1 MSNILIYAEV
11 TRENYLH
18 TVVFELAYKAQGLS
32 KKLDNASVSALLIC
46 KTGLAENFKEAFIN
60 SGFDYVYIAEN
71 NRLTH
76 YSTELYS
83 KIAVDI
89 IKEIKPDIILVGAT
103 TQGRDL
109 APRISSSLHTGLT
122 ADCIGLD
129 INEKGQLAA
138 TRPTFGG
145 KLMATILCKTLPQM
159 ATVRPKVF
167 KPAPENIVKD
177 TKFIYIKP
185 EIDNINKKV
194 EFIEFVKGLNTAINE
209 LDSADII
216 VAGGRG
222 MKNEAGFELLKNFA
236 QCLKASVAASRGAV
250 DMGLASPDIQIG
262 QTGKTVT
269 PKLYIACGISGAI
282 QHIVGMLDSD
292 KIIAINNDEKAPIF
306 EVSDSGIVG
315 DVFEVIPELIKIIK
329 NAGGEET
336 PDINII

>member
-1 MSNILIYAEV
+1 MSNILLYAEV
-11 TRENYLH
+11 TKENYIH
-18 TVVFELAYKAQGLS
+18 TVLFEIAYT
-32 KKLDNASVSALLIC
+32 ALLIC
-46 KTGLAENFKEAFIN
+46 KTGLAESFKEAFIN

-71 NRLTH
+71 NRFTH

-83 KIAVDI
+83 KVAVDI
-89 IKEIKPDIILVGAT
+89 IKEINPDIILIGAT

-109 APRISSSLHTGLT
+109 APRVSASLHTGLT

-167 KPAPENIVKD
+167 KPAPQNIVKD
-177 TKFIYIKP
+177 TKFVYIKP
-185 EIDNINKKV
+185 EIDNIQKKV
-194 EFIEFVKGLNTAINE
+194 EFIDFVKGLNTAINE
-209 LDSADII
+209 LDSAEII
-216 VAGGRG
+216 VAGGKG

-236 QCLKASVAASRGAV
+236 ESIGACVAASRGAV
-250 DMGLASPDIQIG
+250 DMGLASADIQIG

-282 QHIVGMLDSD
+282 QHIVGMQDSD
-292 KIIAINNDEKAPIF
+292 KIIAINTDEKAPIF
-306 EVSDSGIVG
+306 DHCDCGIVG
-315 DVFEVIPELIKIIK
+315 DVFDILPKLQKIFSK
-329 NAGGEET
+329 T
-336 PDINII
+336 HT

>member
-1 MSNILIYAEV
+1 MSNILLYAEV
-11 TRENYLH
+11 TRENFLH
-18 TVVFELAYKAQGLS
+18 TVLFELAYKAQELAQ
-32 KKLDNASVSALLIC
+32 KLDKAEVSAFLIC
-46 KTGLAENFKEAFIN
+46 KTGLTAEFKEAFIN
-60 SGFDYVYIAEN
+60 SGFDNVYIAEDDSLEN
-71 NRLTH
+71 

-83 KIAVDI
+83 KIALDI
-89 IKEIKPDIILVGAT
+89 IKEVKPDIILVGAT

-122 ADCIGLD
+122 ADCTGLD
-129 INEKGQLAA
+129 INEKSQLAA

-177 TKFIYIKP
+177 TKFVYFKPDIENIKT
-185 EIDNINKKV
+185 KV
-194 EFIEFVKGLNTAINE
+194 EFVEFVKGMNTCINE
-209 LDSADII
+209 LDSAQII

-236 QCLKASVAASRGAV
+236 ESIGGCVGASRGAV
-250 DMGLASPDIQIG
+250 EMGLAPVDIQIG

-282 QHIVGMLDSD
+282 QHIVGMQESD

-306 EVSDSGIVG
+306 EVCDCGYVG
-315 DVFEVIPELIKIIK
+315 DVFEVLPRLINEFK
-329 NAGGEET
+329 AE
-336 PDINII
+336 

>member
-1 MSNILIYAEV
+1 MSNIMLYAEV
-11 TRENYLH
+11 TKENYLH
-18 TVVFELAYKAQGLS
+18 TVLFELAYKAQELS
-32 KKLDNASVSALLIC
+32 KKLDNADISALLIC
-46 KTGLAENFKEAFIN
+46 KTGLGETFEEAFIN
-60 SGFDYVYIAEN
+60 SGFDYVYIAEDDS
-71 NRLTH
+71 LEH

-89 IKEIKPDIILVGAT
+89 LNEVKPDIMLIGAT

-109 APRISSSLHTGLT
+109 APRISSTLHTGLT

-145 KLMATILCKTLPQM
+145 KLMATILCKNLPQM

-185 EIDNINKKV
+185 EINSIERKV
-194 EFIEFVKGLNTAINE
+194 EFLNFVKNLNSAINE
-209 LDSADII
+209 LDSANII
-216 VAGGRG
+216 VAGGKG
-222 MKNEAGFELLKNFA
+222 MKSEEGFDLLKEFA
-236 QCLKASVAASRGAV
+236 DKLGGCIAASRGAV
-250 DMGLASPDIQIG
+250 DMGLASADIQVG

-282 QHIVGMLDSD
+282 QHIVGMQDSD
-292 KIIAINNDEKAPIF
+292 KIIAVNTDEKAPIF
-306 EVSDSGIVG
+306 EHCDCGIVG
-315 DVFEVIPELIKIIK
+315 DVFEVLPALIK
-329 NAGGEET
+329 NL
-336 PDINII
+336 

>member
-1 MSNILIYAEV
+1 MSNIMLYAEV
-11 TRENYLH
+11 TKENYLH
-18 TVVFELAYKAQGLS
+18 TVLFELANKAVELS

-89 IKEIKPDIILVGAT
+89 INEVKPDIILIGAT
-103 TQGRDL
+103 SQGRDL

-129 INEKGQLAA
+129 INEQGKLAA

-167 KPAPENIVKD
+167 KPAVENIIKD

-185 EIDNINKKV
+185 EIDNIEKKV
-194 EFIEFVKGLNTAINE
+194 DFIEFVKGLNTSINE
-209 LDSADII
+209 LDSANII
-216 VAGGRG
+216 VAGGKG
-222 MKNEAGFELLKNFA
+222 LKNEAGFELLKNFA
-236 QCLKASVAASRGAV
+236 ESIGACVAASRGAV
-250 DMGLASPDIQIG
+250 DMGLAPADIQIG

-282 QHIVGMLDSD
+282 QHIVGMQDSD
-292 KIIAINNDEKAPIF
+292 KIIAINIDEKAPIF
-306 EVSDSGIVG
+306 QHCDCGIVG
-315 DVFEVIPELIKIIK
+315 DAF
-329 NAGGEET
+329 
-336 PDINII
+336 DILPKLTEIFLK

>member
-1 MSNILIYAEV
+1 MSNIMLYAEV
-11 TRENYLH
+11 TKENYLH
-18 TVVFELAYKAQGLS
+18 TVLFELANKAVELS

-89 IKEIKPDIILVGAT
+89 INEVKPDIILIGAT

-129 INEKGQLAA
+129 INEQGKLAA

-167 KPAPENIVKD
+167 KPAVENIIKD

-185 EIDNINKKV
+185 EIDNIEKKV
-194 EFIEFVKGLNTAINE
+194 DFIEFVKGLNTSINE
-209 LDSADII
+209 LDSANII
-216 VAGGRG
+216 VAGGKG
-222 MKNEAGFELLKNFA
+222 LKNEAGFKLLKNFA
-236 QCLKASVAASRGAV
+236 ESIGACVAASRGAV
-250 DMGLASPDIQIG
+250 DMGLAPADIQIG

-282 QHIVGMLDSD
+282 QHIVGMQDSD
-292 KIIAINNDEKAPIF
+292 KIIAINIDEKAPIF
-306 EVSDSGIVG
+306 QHCDCGIVG
-315 DVFEVIPELIKIIK
+315 DAF
-329 NAGGEET
+329 
-336 PDINII
+336 DILPKLTEIFLK

>member
-1 MSNILIYAEV
+1 MSNIMLYAEV
-11 TRENYLH
+11 TKENYLH
-18 TVVFELAYKAQGLS
+18 TVLFELAYKAQELS
-32 KKLDNASVSALLIC
+32 KKLNNADISALLIC
-46 KTGLAENFKEAFIN
+46 KTGLGETFEEAFIN
-60 SGFDYVYIAEN
+60 SGFDYVYIAEDDS
-71 NRLTH
+71 LEH

-89 IKEIKPDIILVGAT
+89 LNEVKPDIMLIGAT

-109 APRISSSLHTGLT
+109 APRISSTLHTGLT

-145 KLMATILCKTLPQM
+145 KLMATILCKNLPQM

-185 EIDNINKKV
+185 EISNIERKV
-194 EFIEFVKGLNTAINE
+194 ELLNFVKNLNSAINE
-209 LDSADII
+209 LDSANII
-216 VAGGRG
+216 VAGGKG
-222 MKNEAGFELLKNFA
+222 MKNEEGFALLKEFA
-236 QCLKASVAASRGAV
+236 DKLGGCIAASRGAV
-250 DMGLASPDIQIG
+250 DIGLASADIQVG

-282 QHIVGMLDSD
+282 QHIVGMQDSD
-292 KIIAINNDEKAPIF
+292 KIIAVNTDEKAPIF
-306 EVSDSGIVG
+306 EHCDCGIVG
-315 DVFEVIPELIKIIK
+315 DVFEVLPALIK
-329 NAGGEET
+329 NL
-336 PDINII
+336 

>member
-1 MSNILIYAEV
+1 MSNILLYAEV
-11 TRENYLH
+11 TKENFLH
-18 TVVFELAYKAQGLS
+18 TVLFELAYKAQELA
-32 KKLDNASVSALLIC
+32 KKLDNADVSALLIC
-46 KTGLAENFKEAFIN
+46 KTGLAEEFKEAFIN
-60 SGFDYVYIAEN
+60 SGFNYVYIAEDD
-71 NRLTH
+71 RLSN

-89 IKEIKPDIILVGAT
+89 INEIKPEIILIGAT

-109 APRISSSLHTGLT
+109 APRISSALHTGLT
-122 ADCIGLD
+122 ADCTGLD

-145 KLMATILCKTLPQM
+145 KLMATILCKTMPQM

-185 EIDNINKKV
+185 DIDHIETKV
-194 EFIEFVKGLNTAINE
+194 KFVEFVKGLNTAINE
-209 LDSADII
+209 LDSAEII

-236 QCLKASVAASRGAV
+236 ETIGACVAASRGAV
-250 DMGLASPDIQIG
+250 EMGLAPVDIQIG

-282 QHIVGMLDSD
+282 QHIVGMQESD
-292 KIIAINNDEKAPIF
+292 KIIAINTDEKAPIF
-306 EVSDSGIVG
+306 DICDCGYVG
-315 DVFEVIPELIKIIK
+315 DVFEILPKL
-329 NAGGEET
+329 T
-336 PDINII
+336 NILKSAS

>member
-1 MSNILIYAEV
+1 MSNIMLYAEV
-11 TRENYLH
+11 TKENYLH
-18 TVVFELAYKAQGLS
+18 TVLFELANKAVELS

-46 KTGLAENFKEAFIN
+46 KTCLAENFKEAFIN

-89 IKEIKPDIILVGAT
+89 INEVKPDIILIGAT

-129 INEKGQLAA
+129 INEQGKLAA

-167 KPAPENIVKD
+167 KPAVENIIKD

-185 EIDNINKKV
+185 EIDNIEKKV
-194 EFIEFVKGLNTAINE
+194 DFIEFVKGLNTSINE
-209 LDSADII
+209 LDSANII
-216 VAGGRG
+216 VAGGKG
-222 MKNEAGFELLKNFA
+222 LKNEAGFELLKNFA
-236 QCLKASVAASRGAV
+236 ESIGACVAASRGAV
-250 DMGLASPDIQIG
+250 DMGLAPADIQIG

-282 QHIVGMLDSD
+282 QHIVGMQDSD
-292 KIIAINNDEKAPIF
+292 KIIAINIDEKAPIF
-306 EVSDSGIVG
+306 QHCDCGIVG
-315 DVFEVIPELIKIIK
+315 DAF
-329 NAGGEET
+329 
-336 PDINII
+336 DILPKLTEIFLK

>member
-1 MSNILIYAEV
+1 MSNILLYAEV
-11 TRENYLH
+11 TKENYIH
-18 TVVFELAYKAQGLS
+18 TVLFELAYKAQELA
-32 KKLDNASVSALLIC
+32 KKLNNADVSALLIC
-46 KTGLAENFKEAFIN
+46 KTGLAEEFKEAFIN
-60 SGFDYVYIAEN
+60 SGFDYVYIAEHDRFAN
-71 NRLTH
+71 

-83 KIAVDI
+83 KIAVDVI
-89 IKEIKPDIILVGAT
+89 NEVKPEIVLIGAT

-109 APRISSSLHTGLT
+109 APKISSSLHTGLT
-122 ADCIGLD
+122 ADCTGLD

-185 EIDNINKKV
+185 DIDNVDTKV
-194 EFIEFVKGLNTAINE
+194 KFVEFVKGLNTAINE

-216 VAGGRG
+216 VAGGKG

-236 QCLKASVAASRGAV
+236 ESIGACIAASRGAV
-250 DMGLASPDIQIG
+250 EMGLAPVDIQIG

-282 QHIVGMLDSD
+282 QHIVGMQDSD
-292 KIIAINNDEKAPIF
+292 KIIAINTDEKAPIF
-306 EVSDSGIVG
+306 EISDCGIVG
-315 DVFEVIPELIKIIK
+315 DAFEILPKLTTEILNNK
-329 NAGGEET
+329 E
-336 PDINII
+336 